1 MNKVTD
7 CLLLQKCNP
16 YLAIKEFDL
25 AVLLLFHLSDE
36 LDAAKLN
43 PEDSTLFLMKTSM
56 TNSWEAWML
65 VASS

>member
-7 CLLLQKCNP
+7 CLLLHKCNP

-43 PEDSTLFLMKTSM
+43 PEDSTLFFNENK
-56 TNSWEAWML
+56 
-65 VASS
+65 